1 MTRRGFSRLRGTGI
15 ALLTLLAA
23 GGETA
28 AQCVMC
34 RQAAANAGD
43 PQQAAATF
51 ATAISV
57 LLIPVALLLAGAGLL
72 LWRFR
77 GDPGGGYQPAIDP
90 PAIPSRRVE
99 TLATVLPLRRSRRQ

>member
-1 MTRRGFSRLRGTGI
+1 MTRCGFSWLRGLGI
-15 ALLTLLAA
+15 VLLTLLAA

-34 RQAAANAGD
+34 RQAAANTAD

-77 GDPGGGYQPAIDP
+77 GDPGGGYQPAIDA
-90 PAIPSRRVE
+90 PAEPSRRAGNW
-99 TLATVLPLRRSRRQ
+99 ATVVPLRRSRRQ

>member
-1 MTRRGFSRLRGTGI
+1 MTRRGFSWLRGLGI
-15 ALLTLLAA
+15 ALLTVLAT

-51 ATAISV
+51 TTAIYV
-57 LLIPVALLLAGAGLL
+57 LLIPAALLLAGAGLL

-77 GDPGGGYQPAIDP
+77 DDPGGGYHPAIEA
-90 PAIPSRRVE
+90 PAKPSPRAGSMAAV
-99 TLATVLPLRRSRRQ
+99 VPLRRSQRK

>member
-1 MTRRGFSRLRGTGI
+1 MTRYGFSWLHGLGI

-23 GGETA
+23 GNETT

-34 RQAAANAGD
+34 RQAAANTAD

-77 GDPGGGYQPAIDP
+77 GDQGGGYQPAIEAP
-90 PAIPSRRVE
+90 EVPSRR
-99 TLATVLPLRRSRRQ
+99 AGTVGAVAPLRHSRRQ

>member
-1 MTRRGFSRLRGTGI
+1 MARRGFSWLRGLGI

-51 ATAISV
+51 TTAIYV
-57 LLIPVALLLAGAGLL
+57 LLIPAALLLAGAGLL

-77 GDPGGGYQPAIDP
+77 GDPGGGYQPAIDA
-90 PAIPSRRVE
+90 PAVPSRR
-99 TLATVLPLRRSRRQ
+99 ARTVARVVPLRRSRRQ

>member
-1 MTRRGFSRLRGTGI
+1 MTRHGFSRLRGAGI

-23 GGETA
+23 GGETV
-28 AQCVMC
+28 AQCAMC
-34 RQAAANAGD
+34 RQAAANTAD

-77 GDPGGGYQPAIDP
+77 GDPGGGYQPAIDAPREP
-90 PAIPSRRVE
+90 PRRAG
-99 TLATVLPLRRSRRQ
+99 TLATVVPLRRSRRQ

>member
-1 MTRRGFSRLRGTGI
+1 MTRRGFSWLRGLGI

-51 ATAISV
+51 TTAIFV

-77 GDPGGGYQPAIDP
+77 DDPGGGYHPAIDA
-90 PAIPSRRVE
+90 PAEPSHRSRSV
-99 TLATVLPLRRSRRQ
+99 ATVVPLRRARRQ

>member
-1 MTRRGFSRLRGTGI
+1 MARRGFSWLRGAGI
-15 ALLTLLAA
+15 ALLALLAA

-34 RQAAANAGD
+34 RQAAASAAD

-51 ATAISV
+51 TTAIFV
-57 LLIPVALLLAGAGLL
+57 LLIPAVLLLTATGLL

-77 GDPGGGYQPAIDP
+77 GDPGGGYQPAIDA
-90 PAIPSRRVE
+90 PAEPSRRSG
-99 TLATVLPLRRSRRQ
+99 TVTAVVPLRGSRRQ

>member
-1 MTRRGFSRLRGTGI
+1 MTRRGFSRLRGAGI

-34 RQAAANAGD
+34 RQAAANTAD

-77 GDPGGGYQPAIDP
+77 GDQGGGYQPAIDP
-90 PAIPSRRVE
+90 PAIPPRRA
-99 TLATVLPLRRSRRQ
+99 LATVVPLRRSRRR

>member
-1 MTRRGFSRLRGTGI
+1 MTRRGFSWLQGLGI

-23 GGETA
+23 GSETT

-43 PQQAAATF
+43 PGQAAATF
-51 ATAISV
+51 TTAIFV
-57 LLIPVALLLAGAGLL
+57 LLLPAALLLAGAGLL

-77 GDPGGGYQPAIDP
+77 DDPGGGYHPAIDA
-90 PAIPSRRVE
+90 PAESSRRAGRMAPV
-99 TLATVLPLRRSRRQ
+99 VPLRRSRRQ

>member
-1 MTRRGFSRLRGTGI
+1 MTRRGFSWLRGLGI

-51 ATAISV
+51 TTAIFV
-57 LLIPVALLLAGAGLL
+57 LLIPVVLLLAGAGLL

-77 GDPGGGYQPAIDP
+77 GDLGGGYQPAIDTPAEP
-90 PAIPSRRVE
+90 PRRAG
-99 TLATVLPLRRSRRQ
+99 TMAAVLPLRSSRRQ